1 MASHTIHI
9 HIGKDDESG
18 IVVSPSRLT
27 VWQGDTVDWE
37 VTSEYPNSHPTPHVV
52 KTLRCRLINCSAEIH
67 KPRAE
72 RPFGGDNPVIVP
84 PGSIRSESSII
95 KAKSTS
101 GCVDTYKYT
110 VDVDQ
115 VGGARVKVLDP
126 EIEIQRPPTLVA
138 PVRSKS
144 SGAMI
149 AVGVAMIAGG
159 VAVLATAL
167 RQRE

>member
-1 MASHTIHI
+1 MASHTIRI

-18 IVVSPSRLT
+18 IVVSPSTLT
-27 VWQGDTVDWE
+27 VLQGDTVDWE
-37 VTSEYPNSHPTPHVV
+37 VTSDYPNSHPAPHVV
-52 KTLRCRLINCSAEIH
+52 KTLRCRLIKCSAGIH

-84 PGSIRSESSII
+84 PGNTRSESSII

-115 VGGARVKVLDP
+115 VGGPRVKVLDP

-138 PVRSKS
+138 ARKS
-144 SGAMI
+144 NVSTVAL
-149 AVGVAMIAGG
+149 GVALIAGG
-159 VAVLATAL
+159 VALLVSAM
-167 RQRE
+167 QHRE